1 LERLAAG
8 LLSISIHQR
17 QKNRE
22 ESMNIHLSVV
32 LAALLSSTAALA
44 ADPGVSDTEI
54 KIGDVNIMTGPAAF
68 VGRGVALGS
77 KIAAAEINA
86 AGGVNGRK
94 ITIITEDDG
103 YIPSRSFQALTKLLE
118 VDNIFALNGTS
129 GTANALAMMPLITE
143 NNLPTVVTTAPA
155 ELIYNPVRPSVFT
168 FGANYRDAFYAQLK
182 YIHEH
187 GEPKDAVYGIIR
199 QDDDFGKEVENG
211 YDRAVKEFGV
221 KDGLRL
227 RFKKG
232 TTNFSAE
239 MAQMKQAGVNVLVNG
254 AIFAGAANVLS
265 EARKLDMNVQSA
277 GVWTEGI
284 PASAKLSAPAG
295 YDYLVGDYVAFT
307 GPAAEKFVDMAKKFA
322 TPEELA
328 GVSRYTFVTYI
339 GLKVLAHAM
348 EECGKDL
355 TRACTI
361 EKLRQMKNFDTGGL
375 SAPISFDNP
384 QQISGTAVA
393 VYQFNAKDGTF
404 KGLTD
409 FVKY

>member
-1 LERLAAG
+1 MKIQLSILAG
-8 LLSISIHQR
+8 LL
-17 QKNRE
+17 
-22 ESMNIHLSVV
+22 L
-32 LAALLSSTAALA
+32 STAAFA
-44 ADPGVSDTEI
+44 EPGVSDTEI

-143 NNLPTVVTTAPA
+143 NNLPTMITTAPA
-155 ELIYNPVRPSVFT
+155 ELLYNPVRPSVFT

-187 GEPKDAVYGIIR
+187 GEPKDAVYGLIR
-199 QDDDFGKEVENG
+199 QDDDFGKEVEAG
-211 YDRAVKEFGV
+211 YDRAVKTFGV
-221 KDGLRL
+221 KDAIRL

-232 TTNFSAE
+232 TSNFSAE
-239 MAQMKQAGVNVLVNG
+239 MAQMSQAGVNVLSDG

-265 EARKLDMNVQSA
+265 EARKLDMNIQVAS
-277 GVWTEGI
+277 VWSEGI
-284 PASAKLSAPAG
+284 PASARLSAPAG
-295 YDYLVGDYVAFT
+295 YDYLVGDYVALS
-307 GPAAEKFVDMAKKFA
+307 GPATEKFLATAKKFV

-339 GLKVLAHAM
+339 GLKLLAHAM
-348 EECGKDL
+348 GECGKDL
-355 TRACTI
+355 TRVCTI
-361 EKLRQMKNFDTGGL
+361 EKLRQTKNFDTEGL
-375 SAPISFDNP
+375 SGPVSFDNP
-384 QQISGTAVA
+384 QQLSGTAVA
-393 VYQFNAKDGTF
+393 VYQMIAKDVTF
-404 KGLTD
+404 RALTD
-409 FVKY
+409 FTNY